1 MRQTSERLVTRGQI
15 AVLILALC
23 GVVVAAINWPL
34 LAQITVAA
42 AVLFFTA
49 FVGFKM
55 VLWYAS
61 YRHRF
66 PMYAI
71 PSPDD
76 SGLPVYTVWVPL
88 FREGA
93 ALPGLLK
100 GLAGLHYPKD
110 KLQVLL
116 LLEDPQRDPETHA
129 VIAELELPDYVSIV
143 VVADVAP
150 YGKPK
155 ALNVGLAMTEGEFG
169 VIYDAEDRPEPDQLL
184 KAVGRFRTGCL
195 QLGCL
200 QARLHFS
207 NGTSSWITRMM
218 WVEYIIHFEW
228 VLRGLDKISLTI
240 PLGGTSN
247 HFRVQALRDITFDPS
262 VLPKGAEGMG
272 AWDPWNLTE
281 DAEIAGALTCAGYE
295 IELLDS
301 ATEEVASRRMRVAIP
316 QRSRWQKGYS
326 QTGLAFLRTPVAT
339 ARQMGVRRWFFYV
352 FFLLGTPISI
362 MLSTLSWALTAAYF
376 ATRSQAIERLF
387 PPPLFYLGVCLL
399 VFGNF
404 ALFVQHIM
412 AAYHRDG
419 YTTIKWLLLLPIWQ
433 QIATVSVFIAWKQL
447 LQKSKRHFWAKT
459 EHVEDL
465 ETLDEDNDTVP
476 EKALP
481 IPQAIFAYT
490 GPTDTRV
497 TETG

>member
-1 MRQTSERLVTRGQI
+1 
-15 AVLILALC
+15 
-23 GVVVAAINWPL
+23 
-34 LAQITVAA
+34 
-42 AVLFFTA
+42 
-49 FVGFKM
+49 
-55 VLWYAS
+55 
-61 YRHRF
+61 
-66 PMYAI
+66 
-71 PSPDD
+71 
-76 SGLPVYTVWVPL
+76 
-88 FREGA
+88 
-93 ALPGLLK
+93 
-100 GLAGLHYPKD
+100 
-110 KLQVLL
+110 
-116 LLEDPQRDPETHA
+116 
-129 VIAELELPDYVSIV
+129 
-143 VVADVAP
+143 
-150 YGKPK
+150 
-155 ALNVGLAMTEGEFG
+155 
-169 VIYDAEDRPEPDQLL
+169 
-184 KAVGRFRTGCL
+184 
-195 QLGCL
+195 
-200 QARLHFS
+200 
-207 NGTSSWITRMM
+207 
-218 WVEYIIHFEW
+218 
-228 VLRGLDKISLTI
+228 
-240 PLGGTSN
+240 
-247 HFRVQALRDITFDPS
+247 
-262 VLPKGAEGMG
+262 MG